1 MSAAQEDGLTLASAT
16 GAGVRNSGSH
26 DVSPGSGSAAAESAA
41 AAGRWAPALA
51 RMQAVS
57 RSSATEDSRLTS
69 SGCKSG
75 AGQLL
80 AARASAACGSVCT
93 AGSGASHPRRRHGHQ
108 ADSGGASATG
118 AARLLLRCRRPRRGL
133 HALAP
138 AELELAAASSPRR
151 YPPRQRWLYLIAAFT
166 DSRSAAPDGAAT
178 ALWLSRTRRPRLN
191 GRPRTLNAS
200 SSFRDNGEFSE
211 CYSRLVERAEDD
223 ESMTWRWLTFV
234 CVTRRAD
241 SPAECTTPLPL

>member
-1 MSAAQEDGLTLASAT
+1 MSRPALDPRRPSPRRRP
-16 GAGVRNSGSH
+16 GAGRRRWRGCRPSRARRRRRTRGSR
-26 DVSPGSGSAAAESAA
+26 P
-41 AAGRWAPALA
+41 R
-51 RMQAVS
+51 
-57 RSSATEDSRLTS
+57 
-69 SGCKSG
+69 
-75 AGQLL
+75 
-80 AARASAACGSVCT
+80 AARAARVSCWQREQALRVAACT

-133 HALAP
+133 HALAH

-211 CYSRLVERAEDD
+211 CYSRFVERAEDD
-223 ESMTWRWLTFV
+223 ESMGRWLTFSI
-234 CVTRRAD
+234 CVTRRLAGGVHD
-241 SPAECTTPLPL
+241 ATATVDLGLSYFR